1 MNRRRWK
8 PWPLSLRTVLKRNN
22 STLFAKKVILP
33 IALLFVLALPSN
45 AQQTSFTIEQFEG
58 SYRLSLALLN
68 IDGEELLT
76 ALKEGYTAEITFN
89 IRVYKKTDGILS
101 LFGDRMVSE
110 FHPAYTAHWDLF
122 NNRYVVTGPE
132 GGTHAYPSEELFLS
146 YFLQLKDYRVEN
158 SYGEPENYYMLGSVL
173 LNTMKLVP
181 PLTILAP
188 FLSLR
193 QRSGDWER
201 FELSS
206 AEQPEG
212 EG

>member
-1 MNRRRWK
+1 MNRRLWK
-8 PWPLSLRTVLKRNN
+8 PWPLSLRTVLKRNKT
-22 STLFAKKVILP
+22 TLFARKVILP
-33 IALLFVLALPSN
+33 IVLLIVSAVPSG
-45 AQQTSFTIEQFEG
+45 AQQTSFTIEQFED
-58 SYRLSLALLN
+58 SYRLSLALHN
-68 IDGEELLT
+68 IDREDILT
-76 ALKEGYTAEITFN
+76 ALKEGFTAEITFN
-89 IRVYKKTDGILS
+89 IRVYKKAEGVLAI
-101 LFGDRMVSE
+101 FGDRMVSE

-132 GGTHAYPSEELFLS
+132 GESHAYPSEGLFLS
-146 YFLQLKDYRVEN
+146 RFLQLKDYRVEN

-206 AEQPEG
+206 AEQPEE